1 MKSDDNT
8 FQFYSGND
16 SLVIDVNDADE
27 EAQRFG
33 RRSLFEGSSI
43 QLIGYENED
52 NTKQESLYEYSSD

>member
-1 MKSDDNT
+1 M
-8 FQFYSGND
+8 
-16 SLVIDVNDADE
+16 IDVNDADE